1 MFGTKSKSSS
11 AIDSLIGASLTVE
24 GNIRFSGGLRI
35 DGSVKGEIASIAE
48 QPSML
53 VLSERARVEGRVH
66 VAHAVVNG
74 EIDGHLVVDEHL
86 ELLSKARVTGDV
98 YYKTLEIHPGATIT
112 GRMVHHGEADQTRVL
127 EFKSGTE
134 AHSRTGTAAS
144 PATKS

>member
-1 MFGTKSKSSS
+1 MFGTKSKGSS
-11 AIDSLIGASLTVE
+11 AIDSLIGASLQIE

-53 VLSERARVEGRVH
+53 VLSERAKVEGRIH

-98 YYKTLEIHPGATIT
+98 YYKSLEIHPGATVT
-112 GRMVHHGEADQTRVL
+112 GRMVHHGDADQTRVL
-127 EFKSGTE
+127 EFK
-134 AHSRTGTAAS
+134 TGSEPIARNAS
-144 PATKS
+144 APSAKS